1 MRLRSD
7 GGVLRIVRWN
17 FDVPPEAA
25 RSFVDD
31 MRAYHAERISHK
43 RDEIAARQAS
53 LLSEHLPRRT
63 SRLRSFEVA
72 EVFEL
77 MKDKK

>member
-1 MRLRSD
+1 MRPRSD
-7 GGVLRIVRWN
+7 SGVLRIVKWN
-17 FDVPPEAA
+17 FDVPLEAA

-31 MRAYHAERISHK
+31 MRAYHAEKIGPK

-53 LLSEHLPRRT
+53 LLSEHLPSRT
-63 SRLRSFEVA
+63 RNLRSIEVA

-77 MKDKK
+77 MKDKR

>member
-7 GGVLRIVRWN
+7 GDALRIVKWN

-25 RSFVDD
+25 RCFVED
-31 MRAYHAERISHK
+31 MRAYHAEKIGHK
-43 RDEIAARQAS
+43 RDEIATRQAS
-53 LLSEHLPRRT
+53 LLSAHLPGRT
-63 SRLRSFEVA
+63 RKLQSSEVA

-77 MKDKK
+77 MMRK